1 MDILSLLVD
10 YVVCFFACF
19 AFSVIL
25 NTPKRARLHA
35 SNFGAIGYIIYL
47 ICLEFINMPAG
58 FFFGTLFISI
68 ASEISARVL
77 KMPATTISTPSIV
90 SLVPGGGIYYS
101 MMHFVRHETAEG
113 IAKTV
118 ETLINA
124 GAMAVA
130 MACTSVAFS
139 IFKSYYKRRNNA

>member
-1 MDILSLLVD
+1 
-10 YVVCFFACF
+10 
-19 AFSVIL
+19 
-25 NTPKRARLHA
+25 
-35 SNFGAIGYIIYL
+35 
-47 ICLEFINMPAG
+47 MPAG